1 MNSYM
6 LPHGARSTASPR
18 VTTATRCATMPSALN
33 AAATLTQGP
42 ASQMAFMAPARGA
55 GTFPVPLPAGT
66 AGAADSAGP
75 AAEPAP
81 ALPLAAPALLLAA
94 PAPTVASCAVAGTA
108 AAFAAAAVRRGRPK
122 A

>member
-6 LPHGARSTASPR
+6 LPHGARWTASPR

-33 AAATLTQGP
+33 VTAARTQGP

-55 GTFPVPLPAGT
+55 GAFPVPPGET
-66 AGAADSAGP
+66 AGAADSADP
-75 AAEPAP
+75 AVEPAP
-81 ALPLAAPALLLAA
+81 APPLAA

-108 AAFAAAAVRRGRPK
+108 AAFAAAVRRGRPK